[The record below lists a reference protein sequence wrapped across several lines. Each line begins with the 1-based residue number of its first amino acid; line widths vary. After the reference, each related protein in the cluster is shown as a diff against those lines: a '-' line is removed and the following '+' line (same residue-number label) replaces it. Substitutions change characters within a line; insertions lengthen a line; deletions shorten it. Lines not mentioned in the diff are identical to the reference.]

1 MNKVNLLVVGAEKS
15 GTTSL
20 HSLLASHSQIYASHV
35 KELSYFNDFDS
46 NGHPTGLYKTNSINW
61 YNSFFTSSEA
71 QVAVYRLE
79 TSPLYMESEN
89 TLKRIRDVLGDVKII
104 CILRDPT
111 ERYFSNIKMS
121 ECNGD
126 LNFNSNQ
133 IFSHPQSLLYL
144 RRGEYSSQIINLMNN
159 FSNICI
165 LDFDDLKNNIAVIK
179 SQLSCFLEIDGFS
192 DIPEIIKNKSFYRKF
207 PIIYRF
213 KRFLARSLRSNE
225 LSSRLLD
232 NPYVRYLSHLIDYL
246 NKNKPTYVPPSI
258 TSQISRNLVKQYY
271 YTEIEKLKSLQLK
284 HQFIQKY

>member
-1 MNKVNLLVVGAEKS
+1 
-15 GTTSL
+15 
-20 HSLLASHSQIYASHV
+20 
-35 KELSYFNDFDS
+35 
-46 NGHPTGLYKTNSINW
+46 
-61 YNSFFTSSEA
+61 
-71 QVAVYRLE
+71 
-79 TSPLYMESEN
+79 MESEN

-232 NPYVRYLSHLIDYL
+232 NPYVRYLSHLIDHL